1 MPQQMRR
8 RGTGTALLSMTTPAT
23 TTTTTNNSGSGDPSS
38 SSNLIDGVET
48 RFVAETLLPTRLGKF
63 RLRGYL
69 HTVDGGE
76 TYSEPSAVMTGS
88 PEGLE
93 DVPLRVHDACFTSE
107 VLGSLKC
114 DCAEQLQLALAHI
127 QAEGTG
133 IVIYLQQE
141 GRGIGLA
148 NKIAAYALQEKKG
161 LDTVDANRALG
172 LPDDCREY
180 SSVATILS
188 GLGVKS
194 VRLMTNN
201 PRKVRLLQ
209 ELGVK
214 VTGRIPCLVQAQEF
228 SARYLQTKGEKMDH
242 IFGSSEEASSSS
254 SSSSA
259 APAAVISPTAVAD
272 AAARVSLEQESLL
285 SKGAA
290 LSSDDMDGSFCEWEH
305 GGGGVIEAAAG
316 GDGTLT
322 AAAAAVVS
330 SSSSSS
336 SSSSAAAAAAPPSS
350 SSSSSSSSGPSST
363 VQPLHGRMSRRQS
376 PLVRPKRSSG
386 GGGGGSGGEGSKGG
400 K

>member
-1 MPQQMRR
+1 
-8 RGTGTALLSMTTPAT
+8 
-23 TTTTTNNSGSGDPSS
+23 
-38 SSNLIDGVET
+38 
-48 RFVAETLLPTRLGKF
+48 
-63 RLRGYL
+63 
-69 HTVDGGE
+69 
-76 TYSEPSAVMTGS
+76 MTGE

-127 QAEGTG
+127 QREGTG

-180 SSVATILS
+180 TSVATILS
-188 GLGVKS
+188 GLEVRS

-209 ELGVK
+209 ELGVR

-242 IFGSSEEASSSS
+242 IFGTEGRGEPEASSLPSS
-254 SSSSA
+254 GASVPETA
-259 APAAVISPTAVAD
+259 TTVSPTAVSD
-272 AAARVSLEQESLL
+272 AAAKVALEQEQSLN
-285 SKGAA
+285 KGGP
-290 LSSDDMDGSFCEWEH
+290 LSSDDMDGSFCEWDH

-330 SSSSSS
+330 SSSS
-336 SSSSAAAAAAPPSS
+336 PSS
-350 SSSSSSSSGPSST
+350 SSSSDSAPSSR
-363 VQPLHGRMSRRQS
+363 VEPLHGRMSRRQS
-376 PLVRPKRSSG
+376 PLVRPKKKG
-386 GGGGGSGGEGSKGG
+386 GGGGRGGEKSGGKQ
-400 K
+400 

>member
-1 MPQQMRR
+1 M
-8 RGTGTALLSMTTPAT
+8 TGT
-23 TTTTTNNSGSGDPSS
+23 
-38 SSNLIDGVET
+38 
-48 RFVAETLLPTRLGKF
+48 
-63 RLRGYL
+63 
-69 HTVDGGE
+69 
-76 TYSEPSAVMTGS
+76 
-88 PEGLE
+88 PEGRE

-127 QAEGTG
+127 QSEGTG

-180 SSVATILS
+180 TSVATILS

-242 IFGSSEEASSSS
+242 IFGTLLS

-259 APAAVISPTAVAD
+259 DEMTAISPTAVSD
-272 AAARVSLEQESLL
+272 AAAKVALEQEQ
-285 SKGAA
+285 GP
-290 LSSDDMDGSFCEWEH
+290 LSSSDMDGSFCEWDH

-336 SSSSAAAAAAPPSS
+336 ASSSSSSAAAPAPSPPSA
-350 SSSSSSSSGPSST
+350 SSGPSSTT

-376 PLVRPKRSSG
+376 PLVRPKMKSDSGSG
-386 GGGGGSGGEGSKGG
+386 GGGGREKGDRSGSK
-400 K
+400 

>member
-1 MPQQMRR
+1 M
-8 RGTGTALLSMTTPAT
+8 TGT
-23 TTTTTNNSGSGDPSS
+23 
-38 SSNLIDGVET
+38 
-48 RFVAETLLPTRLGKF
+48 
-63 RLRGYL
+63 
-69 HTVDGGE
+69 
-76 TYSEPSAVMTGS
+76 

-148 NKIAAYALQEKKG
+148 NKIAAYALQEKNG

-188 GLGVKS
+188 GLGVRS

-209 ELGVK
+209 ELGVR
-214 VTGRIPCLVQAQEF
+214 VSGRIPCLVQAQEF

-242 IFGSSEEASSSS
+242 IFGSSASVEVADGSSSS
-254 SSSSA
+254 SSSPRAAAA
-259 APAAVISPTAVAD
+259 APAAAAAAASFPEGAISPTAISD
-272 AAARVSLEQESLL
+272 AAAKVSLEQQDLL
-285 SKGAA
+285 SRGP
-290 LSSDDMDGSFCEWEH
+290 LSSDDMDGSFCEWDH

-330 SSSSSS
+330 SSTSSAAVA
-336 SSSSAAAAAAPPSS
+336 AAAAAAPPSS
-350 SSSSSSSSGPSST
+350 SSASSSSSSASSSGPSST

-376 PLVRPKRSSG
+376 PLMRPKRSG
-386 GGGGGSGGEGSKGG
+386 GGGGGDKGG
-400 K
+400 GK